1 MPKRALIVVD
11 VQHDFMP
18 DGSLPVAG
26 GYEVVPIINELMAA
40 FDLVVATQDWHPPD
54 HGSFASNH
62 PGCDPG
68 EVIELEG
75 LDQILWPD
83 HCVQDTPGARF
94 VDALDT
100 ARFDHVTRKGTEA
113 KYDSYS
119 GFFDNGH
126 KNQTDL
132 ADWLEGRGVDAVS
145 VCGVATDYC
154 VKYTVLDACKLGFEI
169 TLIVDACRG
178 VVAQPGD
185 IERAV
190 AEMVAAGARVA
201 GAGALL

>member
-1 MPKRALIVVD
+1 MANRALIVVD

-26 GYEVVPIINELMAA
+26 GWDVVPLINDLMAA

-62 PGCDPG
+62 PGHAPG
-68 EVIELEG
+68 EVVELEG

-83 HCVQDTPGARF
+83 HCVQDTDGARF
-94 VDALDT
+94 VDTLDT
-100 ARFDHVTRKGTEA
+100 DRFDHVTRKGTDP

-132 ADWLEGRGVDAVS
+132 SDWLHGRGVDSVF

-154 VKYTVLDACKLGFEI
+154 VKYTVLDACKLGFE
-169 TLIVDACRG
+169 TTVIVDACRG

-190 AEMVAAGARVA
+190 AEMAAAGARVA
-201 GAGALL
+201 PAGALL